1 MQRRAALSI
10 LAARTRCGRGLLLA
24 LCGLALAG
32 ASAAQPVPAQPMD
45 PIEPAQAAP
54 LPAGS
59 TWLAASDGTLASL
72 RGGFDLGAG
81 VLVSFGI
88 SRAVRINGELVTT
101 ASFQLGDLGRLSA
114 AQAQLLGQQLG
125 VQAQL
130 VQNGPGNHVD
140 AQAAAAAPLA
150 TYIQNTLSDQRI
162 SSQTVIQATSSGLSM
177 VRGLNL
183 QSTLSESLSQAIGH
197 R

>member
-1 MQRRAALSI
+1 MDPRTALPARAA
-10 LAARTRCGRGLLLA
+10 ARRGRGLLLA
-24 LCGLALAG
+24 LGALALAG
-32 ASAAQPVPAQPMD
+32 ASAAQPA
-45 PIEPAQAAP
+45 EPAGSHEAAAP
-54 LPAGS
+54 RAGS
-59 TWLAASDGTLASL
+59 TWLAASDGTLAAL